1 MSNANEARQV
11 VFELFQDL
19 DGFSLDDYEPYADID
34 AGKDRVLSFLRTAL
48 ESDGGHFVPMDDG
61 HFRIDSPEYGSDVIY
76 TLDREHAQADDRFE
90 LMGVDHPIL
99 TKLLHRWRELSPE
112 GLGAVA
118 SAPDQLT
125 VRSILTVWFIQSFG
139 HATDTSSHIV
149 PIAIDRSGQRL
160 PSIEKRMND
169 AFMQRSTTPLL
180 DPDERFS
187 LLNDLIEPMLDREL
201 KHRGIAST
209 TGGHSSELIAWL
221 EIVPKIE

>member
-34 AGKDRVLSFLRTAL
+34 AGKDRVLSFLRAAL
-48 ESDGGHFVPMDDG
+48 ESDGGHVVPMGDG
-61 HFRIDSPEYGSDVIY
+61 HFRIDSPEHGSDAIY
-76 TLDREHAQADDRFE
+76 TLDREQAQADDRFE

-99 TKLLHRWRELSPE
+99 IKLLHRWRELSPD

-118 SAPDQLT
+118 YAPESVAD
-125 VRSILTVWFIQSFG
+125 RGILTVWFVQSFG
-139 HATDTSSHIV
+139 RATDTSSHIV
-149 PIAIDRSGQRL
+149 PIAVDRSGQRL

-169 AFMQRSTTPLL
+169 VFMQPSTTPPLEQ
-180 DPDERFS
+180 DERLN

-201 KHRGIAST
+201 KHRGIATT
-209 TGGHSSELIAWL
+209 TGGHSSELIAWIEL
-221 EIVPKIE
+221 VPQG